1 MENTD
6 TLDETVNT
14 LSRTADIMDAFSLK
28 IAEASKDI
36 DDSRKQISGEVT
48 ILRACNKEIENTIA
62 NSVLESIDPFADR
75 AVALIKPFL
84 NQQIERVAQSISKL
98 EKEQTHF
105 LNILK
110 NENERHKKKL
120 SRVGLAI
127 CISFCVGSIGSGL
140 GLWYLFPQTSILK
153 IDLTADQR
161 RQMEHGALLQFAL
174 PKLPKKE
181 QDKLWSLMGDSWK
194 EYYEKMFNVKFPRKQ

>member
-1 MENTD
+1 MENTNA
-6 TLDETVNT
+6 LNETVNA
-14 LSRTADIMDAFSLK
+14 LSRTADIMDSFSLK

-48 ILRACNKEIENTIA
+48 ILRTCNKEIENTIA
-62 NSVLESIDPFADR
+62 NSVLESTDHFADR
-75 AVALIKPFL
+75 TAALIKPFL
-84 NQQIERVAQSISKL
+84 NQQTERIAQSISKL

-105 LNILK
+105 LSILK

-120 SRVGLAI
+120 SRAGLAI

-140 GLWYLFPQTSILK
+140 GLWYFFPQTSIQK
-153 IDLTADQR
+153 IELTSAQR

-194 EYYEKMFNVKFPRKQ
+194 EYYEKMFNMKFPRK